1 MITALIV
8 LIVCVVSFRVGWVF
22 GRESANL
29 DHKIAEL
36 RGEAERRWEVER

>member
-8 LIVCVVSFRVGWVF
+8 LIVCLVSLRIGWAF
-22 GRESANL
+22 GRESANV

-36 RGEAERRWEVER
+36 RREMRR